1 MYKEEKALQK
11 VQLQIEDLS
20 DKHITSVY
28 DLLRRN
34 FEYPWNKKLIQSC
47 NVSKVVLIDS
57 NVVGYICVNTVFDEA
72 QIDMIVIDKNF
83 QNLGIGSFLFKE
95 VIEYLKS
102 IGIKYVFLEVSNKN
116 KKALNFYK
124 KFGFEKLYIRKNYY
138 KDKSDAI
145 IMKLNL

>member
-1 MYKEEKALQK
+1 VYKEEKALQK